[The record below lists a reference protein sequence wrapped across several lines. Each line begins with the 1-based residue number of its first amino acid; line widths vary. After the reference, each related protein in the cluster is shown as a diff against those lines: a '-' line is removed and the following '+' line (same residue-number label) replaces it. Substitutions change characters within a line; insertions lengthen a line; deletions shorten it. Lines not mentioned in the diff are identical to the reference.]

1 MYLQRDDLH
10 ERYLP
15 ALEDARSADVS
26 TAMGGRVRS
35 IVDFLDRVTYRVM
48 NTEEELDQVFQL
60 RYESYRHMGL
70 IGDLR
75 DGRWSDRHDAD
86 PSYRNFGV
94 FVDGALMGAIRV
106 NVLSSGSRDSMALE
120 MYPETLGPMV
130 DAGCRIV
137 EASRF
142 CHSME
147 AVRRHPALTFATI
160 RVVALAAVH
169 HRCTHLTSSVRREH
183 LKFYERIVGARPV
196 EGSDVPYKGH
206 SSEVNV
212 SLFVAAVS
220 PMIRRA
226 ATAQQYFLASRGETD
241 LLFSKSAK
249 SIPIRPTAADVL
261 LGAPSMLETIQ

>member
-1 MYLQRDDLH
+1 MYLRRDDFH
-10 ERYLP
+10 ERYGP
-15 ALEDARSADVS
+15 ALEGSPSGGVS
-26 TAMGGRVRS
+26 TVMTGRVRS

-48 NTEEELDQVFQL
+48 RTEAELDQVFQL

-70 IGDLR
+70 IGDLK
-75 DGRWSDRHDAD
+75 DGRWSDRHDEDTA
-86 PSYRNFGV
+86 YRNFGV

-106 NVLSSGSRDSMALE
+106 NVLSPDARDSMALE

-147 AVRRHPALTFATI
+147 GVRRHPALTFATI

-183 LKFYERIVGARPV
+183 LKFYERVVGARPV

-206 SSEVNV
+206 SSDVKV

-241 LLFSKSAK
+241 LLFSNDARSV
-249 SIPIRPTAADVL
+249 PIRTTAANVL
-261 LGAPSMLETIQ
+261 LGAPSMLETLQ